1 MMPIPAEKNILG
13 LQCWI
18 KNNIE
23 ASTQGG
29 EFAEC
34 EKPPGNCTSLDVD
47 STLRVC
53 GLVVV

>member
-1 MMPIPAEKNILG
+1 MPIPAEKNILG